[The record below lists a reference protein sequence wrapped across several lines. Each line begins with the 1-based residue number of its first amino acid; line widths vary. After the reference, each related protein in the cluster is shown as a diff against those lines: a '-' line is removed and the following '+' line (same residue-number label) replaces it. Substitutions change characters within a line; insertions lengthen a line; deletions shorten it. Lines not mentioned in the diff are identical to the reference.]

1 MRSQGTWS
9 AICKFP
15 QRNNQYELSQF
26 QNQVNNSNCVIYDF
40 I

>member
-9 AICKFP
+9 VICKSP

-26 QNQVNNSNCVIYDF
+26 QNQVNNIQNVCDF
-40 I
+40 